1 MIRIDLHIH
10 SHASDG
16 HLSPTAVVDAA
27 VAGGLDVISLTD
39 HDTADGVPE
48 ALEAARER
56 NITVIPGIEISA
68 RHGDAEVHVLGY
80 FVDPRSPSMTAHV
93 DASVGRRQ
101 DRMRRMVERL
111 QGLGL
116 QIEYEEVLTA
126 AGPEAA
132 SLGRPHLARALL
144 AGGQIRTYGEAF
156 ERFLADGGPGFVE
169 TEFPSVSEAIDT
181 IRQAGG
187 VAVWAHPP
195 VEMFDR
201 EIRTFAG
208 WGMAGVECFRP
219 TTPPAESLLFETAAR
234 NLGLL
239 RTGGSDWHGPHR
251 SRLGDFAVQ
260 VEEVRELLAL
270 GGVV

>member
-27 VAGGLDVISLTD
+27 VAGGLDVIALTD
-39 HDTADGVPE
+39 HDTAAGVPE
-48 ALEAARER
+48 AVEAARER
-56 NITVIPGIEISA
+56 SITIIPGIEVSA

-80 FVDPRSPSMTAHV
+80 FVDPLAPSMRAHV
-93 DASVGRRQ
+93 DASVDRRQ

-116 QIEYEEVLTA
+116 SVEYEDVLAA
-126 AGPEAA
+126 AGPDAA

-144 AGGQIRTYGEAF
+144 ARGQVSRYGEAF
-156 ERFLADGGPGFVE
+156 ERYLADGGAGFVD
-169 TEFPSVSEAIDT
+169 TEFPSVPEAIDT

-201 EIRTFAG
+201 EIRTFASYG
-208 WGMAGVECFRP
+208 LAGVECFRP

-234 NLGLL
+234 SLGLL

-270 GGVV
+270 GGVI